1 MHVLKD
7 FKPKIPA
14 KFHSN
19 SLLKKCYFFL
29 FILHNKYSGKN
40 MPCKAGGIPPCKK
53 YQIASDNKVCWI
65 SVRSLAPDR
74 NSSIPCS
81 QINNADGVIPQVK
94 NRNFRSKPGNEG
106 VSLSYQFML
115 APNRQRR
122 SINV

>member
-1 MHVLKD
+1 MQ
-7 FKPKIPA
+7 
-14 KFHSN
+14 N
-19 SLLKKCYFFL
+19 
-29 FILHNKYSGKN
+29 
-40 MPCKAGGIPPCKK
+40 
-53 YQIASDNKVCWI
+53 QIASDTRFAGYLFEALLRI
-65 SVRSLAPDR
+65 E

-122 SINV
+122 GINV

>member
-1 MHVLKD
+1 MMPKDVRVDGTFWQSIFFAVLFLIPVTIFMHVLKD

-29 FILHNKYSGKN
+29 FILHNKYSGN
-40 MPCKAGGIPPCKK
+40 MPRKAGGVPSCKK

-74 NSSIPCS
+74 NSSNP
-81 QINNADGVIPQVK
+81 
-94 NRNFRSKPGNEG
+94 
-106 VSLSYQFML
+106 
-115 APNRQRR
+115 
-122 SINV
+122 